1 MEYTRPGKRL
11 HNELERSTFFLMG
24 KLTISMLLFNSKLL
38 ACQRVVADSPYSM
51 LNFLFFLINTSPFML
66 GYI

>member
-1 MEYTRPGKRL
+1 MGYTRPGKRL

-38 ACQRVVADSPYSM
+38 ACQRVVADSPYPM
-51 LNFLFFLINTSPFML
+51 LNCFF
-66 GYI
+66 